1 MQMILALY
9 KWYWLIDWNNLLV
22 CTDQYKGVYSVFH
35 YLVQILFN
43 SLVLVMWY
51 FQELMQLKQNK
62 KNIWNLNNIL

>member
-22 CTDQYKGVYSVFH
+22 CTDQYKDVYSVFH

-62 KNIWNLNNIL
+62 KNIWNLNIV